1 MEEPAREDP
10 EDKPSDSNEVDAEV
24 DVVSRKDRWCEGKA
38 PEPQRWNPETFAA
51 PLRHLRRQ
59 DRLATEEESSCG
71 TFIGDHLRAS
81 PNGEAEVGGV
91 QTFSEVVLLPR
102 PKRRNGSEN
111 SQETLASKS
120 VDGGDHVPTGGHP
133 HMESVSS
140 VGASC
145 PEKGSSS
152 SDQTSSHSFPS
163 STAETESVGSA
174 MLSCDLTSVPIIRRI
189 GGSRPRG
196 RTPSRGTKS
205 SSNNRNS
212 DMVKSECS
220 LHVPADFQAP
230 GAQEEASTMLL
241 RTRGFQG
248 ESRGQTSDKI
258 TGGLSLPVP
267 KPRGKKRLS
276 GSFPDAFAPP
286 ESGSDGSKQKGPLDL
301 PIPLPRT
308 KKRLSGAFS
317 DSGSSTKG
325 LGVLLQGEPSIP
337 SELEKQVSAAMAEE
351 FPDKNKADEV
361 SDTWTDE
368 KDLVSGTATGAA
380 QDDWLHVR
388 GGEDNETKEEE
399 LDFGFV
405 SVGGPASSGRVQR

>member
-10 EDKPSDSNEVDAEV
+10 EDKPSDSNEV

-51 PLRHLRRQ
+51 PLRPLRRQ

-71 TFIGDHLRAS
+71 AFIGEHLRAS
-81 PNGEAEVGGV
+81 TDGEAEAGGV
-91 QTFSEVVLLPR
+91 QTFSDVVLPPR
-102 PKRRNGSEN
+102 PMRRNCSEN

-120 VDGGDHVPTGGHP
+120 VDGRDHVPTGGHP

-152 SDQTSSHSFPS
+152 SDQTSSRSFLP
-163 STAETESVGSA
+163 STAETESVGLA
-174 MLSCDLTSVPIIRRI
+174 MLSCDLTSVPIIKRI

-212 DMVKSECS
+212 DMVKSECY

-230 GAQEEASTMLL
+230 GAQEEASTVLL

-248 ESRGQTSDKI
+248 ESRGQTSDKVP
-258 TGGLSLPVP
+258 GGLSLPVP

-317 DSGSSTKG
+317 DNGSSTKG
-325 LGVLLQGEPSIP
+325 LGVRLQGEPSIP

-368 KDLVSGTATGAA
+368 KDLVSGTATDAA
-380 QDDWLHVR
+380 QDEWLHVG
-388 GGEDNETKEEE
+388 GGEDKETKEEE